1 MISRQGQ
8 RTHPHSR
15 SFSSK
20 KRTQHQ
26 LANGVRLKNMYH
38 KKLLT
43 KIKKIELISLAEGQL
58 IIKYHDRY

>member
-8 RTHPHSR
+8 RTHPYSR

-20 KRTQHQ
+20 KRTQYQ
-26 LANGVRLKNMYH
+26 LANGVRFKNMYH
-38 KKLLT
+38 KILLI